1 MSSID
6 AFFVQGCGELLRFIN
21 FDLILENLM
30 LRLTRSTSRIRRFG
44 QEAKYRVTL
53 GIVAPV

>member
-44 QEAKYRVTL
+44 QEAK
-53 GIVAPV
+53 